1 MTCLDIRQ
9 SCAPAPRYSSSNQCS
24 VCQCY
29 SETKLNYCL
38 CHLSLNCNSFLSCDM
53 NNLCVCVCVC
63 VCVRV
68 CLCGACVCV
77 CVRACMR
84 CLCVFVC
91 MCVCVCACV
100 CVCVCV
106 RVSVYVCA
114 CVRACVCV
122 CVCRVKAST
131 PWTTADI
138 RPVCPP
144 FRKSS

>member
-1 MTCLDIRQ
+1 MFGYSTELR
-9 SCAPAPRYSSSNQCS
+9 SCTEVQLQQPMLRLSMLLY
-24 VCQCY
+24 
-29 SETKLNYCL
+29 ETKLNYCL
-38 CHLSLNCNSFLSCDM
+38 CHLSLTCNSFLSCDM

-63 VCVRV
+63 VRVSV
-68 CLCGACVCV
+68 CLCVCVCVSVRACVSLCVCV
-77 CVRACMR
+77 CVRACVR
-84 CLCVFVC
+84 VS
-91 MCVCVCACV
+91 V
-100 CVCVCV
+100 CVCV
-106 RVSVYVCA
+106 